1 MVLFLAS
8 SLSCEVPEELK
19 AALNFPKNPVLSAW
33 LSDFGFGAEVAGLFW
48 LDVDAE
54 LCLMES
60 EAADPFFSGLDE
72 VDAFWLAVGVV
83 DPFWLAAGVV
93 DPFWLAVG
101 AADPFWLA
109 AGAIETFWLA
119 AGDTDS
125 FWLAVVVIVFIW
137 LDVGLADAFW
147 LFTGAAD
154 PFWLVVPDEA
164 LRLGSVLSLL
174 TFSFIFS
181 SFLSLWSDP
190 LKVVFR
196 ILRKPVSWLCSF
208 LVDFFEW
215 SLPLSPFCFLSL
227 DLKLTCFAAFLSPA
241 FLSAAFSF
249 ALWLCNCQRGLP
261 FVFEVVASSNFSTE
275 LREKT
280 KGKIKQLQLICHI
293 FSWSSLPKQI
303 YFSRQVIILKCS
315 ALQPAWWLGV
325 GSETYITCERESREN
340 RKAWLSD
347 GTKLIMEA
355 KGGLYFS

>member
-1 MVLFLAS
+1 MLVLDFAAGDLFPALDLLSFFTKGKAGRPVPGLWWVTVLLSVMVLFLAS
-8 SLSCEVPEELK
+8 SLSCEVPEELN
-19 AALNFPKNPVLSAW
+19 AALNLPKNPVLSAW

-54 LCLMES
+54 LCLMEA
-60 EAADPFFSGLDE
+60 EAADPFFSGLDK
-72 VDAFWLAVGVV
+72 VDAFWLAVRVV
-83 DPFWLAAGVV
+83 DPFWLAAGY
-93 DPFWLAVG
+93 
-101 AADPFWLA
+101 
-109 AGAIETFWLA
+109 
-119 AGDTDS
+119 TDS
-125 FWLAVVVIVFIW
+125 FWLAAVVIVFIW

-181 SFLSLWSDP
+181 SFFSLWSDP

-215 SLPLSPFCFLSL
+215 SLPLSPFCFSSL

-325 GSETYITCERESREN
+325 GSET
-340 RKAWLSD
+340 
-347 GTKLIMEA
+347 
-355 KGGLYFS
+355 